1 MRLRGPL
8 VSTGALGLAVL
19 AVAVLAVWTSVNR
32 ARALDAN
39 TIRIPGTDIV
49 FAPPPSGAAPALT
62 AKQAWAR
69 FTSGERSTASSPGT
83 TVRLGLLTVPIG
95 PYCGREC
102 DGHPVRDGI
111 AYTALDQLA
120 YGYSWLAFPHRH
132 LKNRNWIFLD
142 ANTGGMITGSGSREP
157 VSRAASPGY

>member
-8 VSTGALGLAVL
+8 ISTGALGLALL
-19 AVAVLAVWTSVNR
+19 AVAAIAIWTSVSG
-32 ARALDAN
+32 ARAIDAN
-39 TIRIPGTDIV
+39 TIRINGTEIV
-49 FAPPPSGAAPALT
+49 FAPPPSGAVPAIT
-62 AKQAWAR
+62 ARQARAR
-69 FTSGERSTASSPGT
+69 FTRGERSTVIAPGT
-83 TVRLGLLTVPIG
+83 TVHLGLLTMPIG

-120 YGYSWLAFPHRH
+120 YGYGWLAFPHRH

-142 ANTGGMITGSGSREP
+142 ASTGKMIVGTVSREP
-157 VSRAASPGY
+157 GSRAAPPVG